1 MIRLPDLSPRQA
13 RTALDI
19 TTAAVVVSVAIA
31 LAGLTWR
38 IAGHTST
45 GAVTVPSG
53 ARPSAAS
60 GDVTAALAFAPFG
73 KGSAT
78 DATQATA
85 LPLKLRGVFAASP
98 ADLSVAYIE
107 VGGEPAKAFRVG
119 ETPGGGTIEGI
130 LRDRVLLR
138 VDGRIEYL
146 AFPDPTLTSDQQAAV
161 AAKPALNQGQAPGSR
176 PMADSTAS
184 EVPPTSAA
192 TVAAFA
198 SLAPAAGGG
207 LKVGDSAPPGLQAGD
222 VITSINGTAISS
234 QASAASALAA
244 AQQRGSA
251 QIQITRDGKPVTLT
265 VPTR

>member
-38 IAGHTST
+38 IAGHASS

-53 ARPSAAS
+53 ARPAAAP

-73 KGSAT
+73 KGAVT
-78 DATQATA
+78 DASQATG
-85 LPLKLRGVFAASP
+85 LPLKLKGVFAASP
-98 ADLSVAYIE
+98 AELSVAYIE

-119 ETPGGGTIEGI
+119 EAAGGGTIEGV

-138 VDGRIEYL
+138 VNGRIEYL
-146 AFPDPTLTSDQQAAV
+146 AFPDPTLTSDQQAEA
-161 AAKPALNQGQAPGSR
+161 AAKPAPPPPAGQPGR
-176 PMADSTAS
+176 PAESAAS

-192 TVAAFA
+192 TAAAFA
-198 SLAPAAGGG
+198 SLSPAPGGG
-207 LKVGDSAPPGLQAGD
+207 LQVGASPPPGLQQGD
-222 VITSINGTAISS
+222 VITSVNGQAITS
-234 QASAASALAA
+234 QASAATALAA

>member
-19 TTAAVVVSVAIA
+19 ATAAVVVSVAIA

-38 IAGHTST
+38 IAGHAST

-53 ARPSAAS
+53 ARPAAAPA
-60 GDVTAALAFAPFG
+60 DVTAALAFAPFG
-73 KGSAT
+73 KGAVT
-78 DATQATA
+78 DASQPTA

-107 VGGEPAKAFRVG
+107 VGGEPAKPFRIG
-119 ETPGGGTIEGI
+119 EAPGGGTVEGI

-138 VDGRIEYL
+138 VNGRIEYL
-146 AFPDPTLTSDQQAAV
+146 AFPDPTLTADQQAEA
-161 AAKPALNQGQAPGSR
+161 AAKPALP
-176 PMADSTAS
+176 
-184 EVPPTSAA
+184 AA
-192 TVAAFA
+192 TQTTAPAAPPPA
-198 SLAPAAGGG
+198 AAAALANLAPAPGGG
-207 LKVGDSAPPGLQAGD
+207 LQVGGNAPPGLQPGD
-222 VITSINGTAISS
+222 VITSVNGQAITS

-244 AQQRGSA
+244 AQSRGSA

>member
-19 TTAAVVVSVAIA
+19 VTAAVVVSVAVA

-38 IAGHTST
+38 IAGHASS
-45 GAVTVPSG
+45 GAVTVPSSG
-53 ARPSAAS
+53 RSA
-60 GDVTAALAFAPFG
+60 GTPVDITAALAFAPFG
-73 KGSAT
+73 KGAIT
-78 DATQATA
+78 DASQATA
-85 LPLKLRGVFAASP
+85 LPLKLKGVFAAFP

-107 VGGEPAKAFRVG
+107 VGGDPAKPFHVG
-119 ETPGGGTIEGI
+119 EAPGGGTIEGI

-138 VDGRIEYL
+138 VNGRIEYL
-146 AFPDPTLTSDQQAAV
+146 AFPDPTLTADQQADA
-161 AAKPALNQGQAPGSR
+161 AAK
-176 PMADSTAS
+176 
-184 EVPPTSAA
+184 SAA
-192 TVAAFA
+192 APSATTQPSAPVAPPAA
-198 SLAPAAGGG
+198 ATAALAGLAPAPGGG
-207 LKVGDSAPPGLQAGD
+207 LQVGASAPPGLQPGD

>member
-1 MIRLPDLSPRQA
+1 MIRIPDLSPRQA

-19 TTAAVVVSVAIA
+19 AAAAVVVSVAIA

-38 IAGHTST
+38 IAGHAGT

-53 ARPSAAS
+53 ARPVAQAA
-60 GDVTAALAFAPFG
+60 DVTAALAFAPFG
-73 KGSAT
+73 KGAIT
-78 DATQATA
+78 DASQPTA
-85 LPLKLRGVFAASP
+85 LPLKLKGVFAASP
-98 ADLSVAYIE
+98 PSLSVAYIE
-107 VGGEPAKAFRVG
+107 VGGEPAKPFRVG
-119 ETPGGGTIEGI
+119 EAPGGGTIEGI

-138 VDGRIEYL
+138 VNGRIEFL
-146 AFPDPTLTSDQQAAV
+146 AFPDPTLTADQQAA
-161 AAKPALNQGQAPGSR
+161 AAAQPAPAPQGQPAQPAAP
-176 PMADSTAS
+176 AA
-184 EVPPTSAA
+184 PPPAA
-192 TVAAFA
+192 AAA
-198 SLAPAAGGG
+198 LANLAPAPGGG
-207 LKVGDSAPPGLQAGD
+207 LQVGASAPPGLQPGD

>member
-1 MIRLPDLSPRQA
+1 MTRPPDLSPRQA

-19 TTAAVVVSVAIA
+19 ATAAVVVSVAIA

-38 IAGHTST
+38 IAGHAGT

-53 ARPSAAS
+53 ARPVAQPA
-60 GDVTAALAFAPFG
+60 DVTAALAFAPFG
-73 KGSAT
+73 KGAIT
-78 DATQATA
+78 DASQATG

-98 ADLSVAYIE
+98 AELSVAYIE
-107 VGGEPAKAFRVG
+107 VGGEPAKAFRMG
-119 ETPGGGTIEGI
+119 EAPGGGTIEGI

-138 VDGRIEYL
+138 VNGKIEFL
-146 AFPDPTLTSDQQAAV
+146 AFPDPTLTADQQAAA
-161 AAKPALNQGQAPGSR
+161 AAKPAASPGQPAPS
-176 PMADSTAS
+176 A
-184 EVPPTSAA
+184 TSAA
-192 TVAAFA
+192 PSPAAA
-198 SLAPAAGGG
+198 AALANLAPAPGGG
-207 LKVGDSAPPGLQAGD
+207 LQVGAAAPPGLQQGD

>member
-1 MIRLPDLSPRQA
+1 MIRLPDLSPRQT
-13 RTALDI
+13 RTTLDI
-19 TTAAVVVSVAIA
+19 ATAAVIVSVAIA

-38 IAGHTST
+38 IAGHAST

-53 ARPSAAS
+53 ARSLAAS
-60 GDVTAALAFAPFG
+60 TDVTAALAFAPFG
-73 KGSAT
+73 KGAIT
-78 DATQATA
+78 DASQATA
-85 LPLKLRGVFAASP
+85 LPLKLRGVFAAAP

-107 VGGEPAKAFRVG
+107 VGGEPAKAFRIG
-119 ETPGGGTIEGI
+119 EAPGGGTIEGI

-138 VDGRIEYL
+138 VNGRIEYL
-146 AFPDPTLTSDQQAAV
+146 AFPDPTLTADQQADA
-161 AAKPALNQGQAPGSR
+161 AAKPAAAQPAGAQTAAP
-176 PMADSTAS
+176 
-184 EVPPTSAA
+184 PPAA
-192 TVAAFA
+192 AAA
-198 SLAPAAGGG
+198 LAGLAPAPGGG
-207 LKVGDSAPPGLQAGD
+207 LQVGGSAPPGLQPGD

>member
-19 TTAAVVVSVAIA
+19 ATAAVVVSVAIA

-38 IAGHTST
+38 IAGHASS

-53 ARPSAAS
+53 ARPVAQPA
-60 GDVTAALAFAPFG
+60 DITAALAFAPFG
-73 KGSAT
+73 KGAIT
-78 DATQATA
+78 DASQATA

-98 ADLSVAYIE
+98 AELSVAYIE
-107 VGGEPAKAFRVG
+107 VGGEPAKPFRLG
-119 ETPGGGTIEGI
+119 EAPGGGTIEGI

-138 VDGRIEYL
+138 VNGKIEFL
-146 AFPDPTLTSDQQAAV
+146 AFPDPTLTADQQAAA
-161 AAKPALNQGQAPGSR
+161 AAKPPAPASQGQA
-176 PMADSTAS
+176 AN
-184 EVPPTSAA
+184 SAA
-192 TVAAFA
+192 PGTPPPAAAAALA
-198 SLAPAAGGG
+198 SLAPAPGGG
-207 LKVGDSAPPGLQAGD
+207 LQVGASAPPGLQSGD

>member
-19 TTAAVVVSVAIA
+19 ATAAVVVSVAVA

-38 IAGHTST
+38 IAGHAGT

-53 ARPSAAS
+53 SRPVAAPA
-60 GDVTAALAFAPFG
+60 DVTPALAFAPFG
-73 KGSAT
+73 KGAIT
-78 DATQATA
+78 DASQATA
-85 LPLKLRGVFAASP
+85 LPLKLKGVFAASP
-98 ADLSVAYIE
+98 AELSVAYIE

-119 ETPGGGTIEGI
+119 EAPGGGTIEGI

-138 VDGRIEYL
+138 VNGRIEFL
-146 AFPDPTLTSDQQAAV
+146 AFPDPTLTSDQQAAA
-161 AAKPALNQGQAPGSR
+161 AAKPAAPQGQR
-176 PMADSTAS
+176 PESTAPAA
-184 EVPPTSAA
+184 PPPAA
-192 TVAAFA
+192 AAA
-198 SLAPAAGGG
+198 LANLAPAPGGG
-207 LKVGDSAPPGLQAGD
+207 LQVGANAPPGLQTGD
-222 VITSINGTAISS
+222 VITSINGTSISS

>member
-1 MIRLPDLSPRQA
+1 MMRLPALSPRQT

-19 TTAAVVVSVAIA
+19 ATAAVVVSVAIA

-38 IAGHTST
+38 IAGHAST

-53 ARPSAAS
+53 ARSLAAPA
-60 GDVTAALAFAPFG
+60 DVTAALAFAPFG
-73 KGSAT
+73 KGAIT
-78 DATQATA
+78 DASQATA

-107 VGGEPAKAFRVG
+107 VGGEPAKAFRIG
-119 ETPGGGTIEGI
+119 EVPGGGTIEGI

-138 VDGRIEYL
+138 VNGRIEFL
-146 AFPDPTLTSDQQAAV
+146 AFPDPMLTADQQADA
-161 AAKPALNQGQAPGSR
+161 AAKPAAAQPAGAQTTTAAP
-176 PMADSTAS
+176 
-184 EVPPTSAA
+184 PPAA
-192 TVAAFA
+192 AAA
-198 SLAPAAGGG
+198 LAGLAPAPGGG
-207 LKVGDSAPPGLQAGD
+207 LQVGDSAPPGLQPGD

>member
-1 MIRLPDLSPRQA
+1 MTRLPDLSPRQT

-19 TTAAVVVSVAIA
+19 ATAAVIVSVAIA

-53 ARPSAAS
+53 ARSLAAPA
-60 GDVTAALAFAPFG
+60 DVTAALAFAPFG
-73 KGSAT
+73 KGAIS
-78 DATQATA
+78 DASQATA
-85 LPLKLRGVFAASP
+85 LPLKLKGVFAASP

-107 VGGEPAKAFRVG
+107 VGGEPAKAFRIG
-119 ETPGGGTIEGI
+119 EAPGGGTIEGI

-138 VDGRIEYL
+138 VNGRIEYL
-146 AFPDPTLTSDQQAAV
+146 AFPDPMLTADQQADA
-161 AAKPALNQGQAPGSR
+161 AAKPAAAQPAGAQTAAAAP
-176 PMADSTAS
+176 
-184 EVPPTSAA
+184 PPAA
-192 TVAAFA
+192 AAA
-198 SLAPAAGGG
+198 LAGLAPAPGGG
-207 LKVGDSAPPGLQAGD
+207 LQVGDSAPPGLQPGD

-244 AQQRGSA
+244 AQSRGSA

>member
-13 RTALDI
+13 RTVLDI
-19 TTAAVVVSVAIA
+19 ATAAVVVSVAIA

-38 IAGHTST
+38 IAGHAST

-53 ARPSAAS
+53 ARPAAQPA
-60 GDVTAALAFAPFG
+60 DLTAALAFAPFG
-73 KGSAT
+73 KGAASEASP
-78 DATQATA
+78 ATA

-98 ADLSVAYIE
+98 AELSVAYIE
-107 VGGEPAKAFRVG
+107 VSGDPAKPFRVG
-119 ETPGGGTIEGI
+119 EAVGGGTIEGI

-138 VDGRIEYL
+138 VDGRVEYL
-146 AFPDPTLTSDQQAAV
+146 AFPDPTLTAEQQAAT
-161 AAKPALNQGQAPGSR
+161 ATKPAPQQPQ
-176 PMADSTAS
+176 TAQPAI
-184 EVPPTSAA
+184 VPPPAA
-192 TVAAFA
+192 AAALA
-198 SLAPAAGGG
+198 SLAPAPGGG
-207 LKVGDSAPPGLQAGD
+207 LQVGASAPPGLQPGD

-234 QASAASALAA
+234 QANAASALSA